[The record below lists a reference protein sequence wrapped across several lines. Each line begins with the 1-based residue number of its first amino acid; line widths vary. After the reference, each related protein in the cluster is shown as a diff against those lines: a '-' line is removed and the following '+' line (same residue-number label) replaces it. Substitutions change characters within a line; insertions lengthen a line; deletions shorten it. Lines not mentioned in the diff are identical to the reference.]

1 MLFNRKKPNR
11 QHQYDPVFQRYQR
24 VIELIKPLNKRQY
37 TILKNGMDKIHDG
50 YLELEKIKTEDEII
64 EEMYVAHPDEKFN
77 SSEDEK

>member
-1 MLFNRKKPNR
+1 MLFKKKLKH

-50 YLELEKIKTEDEII
+50 YIELEKIKTEDEII
-64 EEMYVAHPDEKFN
+64 EEMYASHPEDPLSDNGAEK
-77 SSEDEK
+77 